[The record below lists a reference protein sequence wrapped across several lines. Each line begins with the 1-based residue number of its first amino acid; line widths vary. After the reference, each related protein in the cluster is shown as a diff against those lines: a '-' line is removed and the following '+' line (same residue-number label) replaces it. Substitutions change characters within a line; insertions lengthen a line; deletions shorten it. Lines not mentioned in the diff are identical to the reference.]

1 MHTLVIGGGITGMT
15 TAWYLAKTGHQVTLL
30 EKQPGPAMET
40 SFANAG
46 MLSTGYSTPW
56 AAPGVP
62 AKALGWL
69 FSRHA
74 PLRFRP
80 TLDWQQYQ
88 WMWQMWRQCS
98 ADDYNRNKSRLLQLA
113 LYSQDRMRALDE
125 ELGLAY
131 EQRQLGT
138 LQLFRSQ
145 KQWLQTQ
152 RDCNILDHYGI
163 PYRSLSAKELSEAEP
178 GLARAGNGAMPYCG
192 GLQITDDSTGDCY
205 QFTKQLSEACENLGV
220 EIRYG
225 HQVESMSIANSKVN
239 TIQFR
244 DAENQIMT
252 MWPDAVVVAAGS
264 FSRRLLQ
271 QSLGISLPTYPVKG
285 YSLTLDVA
293 EDSKAPQSTLMD
305 ETYKV
310 AVTRFDNRIRVGGIA
325 ELSGYSKVLRASAVS
340 TLRKVGMD
348 MFPDAADW
356 QTGEAWTGLRPMT
369 PDSTPI
375 IGASGI
381 DGLYLNTGHGS
392 LGWTLA
398 CGSAQLLTDIINGQS
413 TALNADNY
421 ALSRFG
427 KSAVP
432 DMTYRPLQV

>member
-15 TAWYLAKTGHQVTLL
+15 SAWYLARSGHQVTLL
-30 EKQPGPAMET
+30 EQQPGPALET

-62 AKALGWL
+62 KKALGWL

-74 PLRFRP
+74 PLRFKP

-98 ADDYNRNKSRLLQLA
+98 ADDYKRNKSRLLQLA
-113 LYSQDRMRALDE
+113 LYSQDRMRALDD
-125 ELGLAY
+125 ELGVAY
-131 EQRQLGT
+131 EQRQQGT

-152 RDCNILDHYGI
+152 RDCAILERYGI
-163 PYRSLSAKELSEAEP
+163 PYRSLSANELSEVEP
-178 GLARAGNGAMPYCG
+178 GLANGNNGRMPYCG
-192 GLQITDDSTGDCY
+192 GLQITEDSTGDCHLFA
-205 QFTKQLSEACENLGV
+205 QQLSHACEQLGV

-225 HQVESMSIANSKVN
+225 HQVEAMSIANSKVN

-244 DAENQIMT
+244 DADNQIMT

-264 FSRRLLQ
+264 LSRKLLQ

-285 YSLTLDVA
+285 YSLTLDITDD
-293 EDSKAPQSTLMD
+293 ENAPQSTLMD
-305 ETYKV
+305 ETFKV

-325 ELSGYSKVLRASAVS
+325 EISGYSKSLRTSAID
-340 TLRKVGMD
+340 TLRKVGKD
-348 MFPDAADW
+348 MFPNATDW
-356 QTGEAWTGLRPMT
+356 QAGQAWTGLRPMT

-398 CGSAQLLTDIINGQS
+398 CGSAQLVTDIINGQS
-413 TALNADNY
+413 TALNANHY

-427 KSAVP
+427 PSVTS
-432 DMTYRPLQV
+432 DLTYRPLQI